1 MDRDLI
7 VYKDLSN
14 LYNLNFNGKFVFGQ
28 ITGNNI
34 NKKTGFYRINN
45 ENNEILLFNLCDM
58 RKFKIEKKP

>member
-34 NKKTGFYRINN
+34 NKK
-45 ENNEILLFNLCDM
+45 M